1 MITIKLEIA
10 SNGVIK
16 TVTDN
21 NYNGAGS
28 KHENRTVY
36 VTDNDKSTG
45 FSETIRFLYDICDDL
60 GINLGNKFDESVL
73 NFELGWGHKYEPS
86 LEQVKGLVKETS
98 KNLKELKEWKADL
111 EKQQKVQDIIDS
123 QNKENVPL

>member
-28 KHENRTVY
+28 NHEKRTVY
-36 VTDNDKSTG
+36 ETENDEEFNNTV
-45 FSETIRFLYDICDDL
+45 RFLYDLSDDL
-60 GINLGNKFDESVL
+60 GIDLGNKFNKNVL
-73 NFELGWGHKYEPS
+73 NFELGWGDKYEPTYD
-86 LEQVKGLVKETS
+86 EVKRLVKETS
-98 KNLKELKEWKADL
+98 KNLKELRQWEKELKAKTVI
-111 EKQQKVQDIIDS
+111 EDIIAVNKGDS
-123 QNKENVPL
+123 DLPF